1 MSIQI
6 KRLQKIEDHI
16 KSGRVLIIYGSR
28 RVGKT
33 TLLKEYLD
41 TQKDSKIFFSTGD
54 DIKMRELFD
63 SQDRTKILNFARDYE
78 IIAIDE
84 AQMIKEI
91 GLGIKMIIDEYP
103 DKNIILTG
111 SSSFEIA
118 QNIGEPL
125 TGRHFTLTL
134 LPFSQSEIELGN
146 FELRNNLE
154 EYLVYGT
161 YPEILKEDSHSMKE
175 KILNELISS
184 YLFKDILA
192 LDKIKQPETLI
203 KVTKALAFQIGNEVS
218 LNEISKLVQ
227 ADLKTV
233 QRYINILEK
242 SFVIKKISAFSRN
255 LRNEI
260 STKAKYYF
268 YDLGVRNAILSQ
280 YNDLSSRND
289 IGALFENF
297 IFMELYKVDNIKEI
311 NSNFYFWKTHTGLEV
326 DILKE
331 KNAIIEAF
339 ECKWS
344 DRVSKGLKVFEQEY
358 TNTKTNIINKDN
370 YLEFITYAFSAPQ
383 HKS

>member
-1 MSIQI
+1 MQKEI
-6 KRLQKIEDHI
+6 KRIQKIEDNI
-16 KSGRVLIIYGSR
+16 KHGRVLIIYGPR

-33 TLLKEYLD
+33 TLLKEYLA
-41 TQKDSKIFFSTGD
+41 TQSGKKVFFSTGD
-54 DIKMRELFD
+54 DIKIRELFA
-63 SQDRTKILNFARDYE
+63 SQDKTSILNFARDYE
-78 IIAIDE
+78 VIAIDE
-84 AQMIKEI
+84 AQMIKDI

-134 LPFSQSEIELGN
+134 LPFAQSEIGLGS
-146 FELRNNLE
+146 FDLKNNIQ
-154 EYLVYGT
+154 EYLVYGA
-161 YPEILKEDSHSMKE
+161 YPEVLKEESHQMKE
-175 KILNELISS
+175 KILNELVSS
-184 YLFKDILA
+184 YLFKDILS
-192 LDKIKQPETLI
+192 LDKIRQPETLI
-203 KVTKALAFQIGNEVS
+203 KLTKALAFQVGNEVS

-242 SFVIKKISAFSRN
+242 TFVIKKVSAFSRN
-255 LRNEI
+255 LRGEI

-268 YDLGVRNAILSQ
+268 YDLGVRNALLSQ
-280 YNDLSSRND
+280 YNIISNRSD

-297 IFMELYKVDNIKEI
+297 IFMELYKKDNIKDT

-331 KNAIIEAF
+331 KNNIIEAF

-344 DRVSKGLKVFEQEY
+344 DRKSKGLKVFQEEY
-358 TNTKTNIINKDN
+358 KNTKASIVSKDN
-370 YLEFITYAFSAPQ
+370 YLDFLKI
-383 HKS
+383 